1 MIADARCSNRLLE
14 PAHALSPLTTWLRTP
29 RVAQPAL
36 PALPPKR
43 RAVGG
48 VSLRVALK
56 DPFTSGGAGSAALTV
71 HKDRHGGLSRVC
83 PTPQGGEA

>member
-14 PAHALSPLTTWLRTP
+14 LAHALSPLTTWLRTP

-56 DPFTSGGAGSAALTV
+56 DP
-71 HKDRHGGLSRVC
+71 
-83 PTPQGGEA
+83 PTPAVPAVLLSLSTRTGMED